1 MTRFERPAG
10 QDRLCTSAG
19 WTAMVLTLATIAVAG
34 CAASGGLRVS
44 RPDETVNLPL
54 VQGWFEGRRAFY
66 VTTDVSD
73 PEMARRAGANYVPR
87 LANALPPEP
96 KVPGTPSS
104 IDRIYMVT
112 NFKQGNVLPSAP
124 QPLGPGN
131 SSNAY
136 SPLGQIVTVS
146 WKTGETPVLLRSE
159 QEVLGAEDAGRVIL
173 EPLRVIANC
182 PVVRIEGD
190 FLPGASLPGSP

>member
-1 MTRFERPAG
+1 MTRSARPTAPG
-10 QDRLCTSAG
+10 RPCTSAG
-19 WTAMVLTLATIAVAG
+19 QIPLVLVLAATALAG
-34 CAASGGLRVS
+34 CAAIGGS
-44 RPDETVNLPL
+44 RLSSSDETVNLPL

-73 PEMARRAGANYVPR
+73 PEMARRAGANHVPR

-96 KVPGTPSS
+96 KVPGMPST

-131 SSNAY
+131 ASNAY
-136 SPLGQIVTVS
+136 SPLWQIVTVT
-146 WKTGETPVLLRSE
+146 WKAGETPVLLRSE

-173 EPLRVIANC
+173 EPQRVIANC
-182 PVVRIEGD
+182 PVVRIEGE
-190 FLPGASLPGSP
+190 FLPGASLPGSR

>member
-1 MTRFERPAG
+1 MIRSERPTAPVG
-10 QDRLCTSAG
+10 LLTSAG
-19 WTAMVLTLATIAVAG
+19 RTSLVVALAVMVVAG
-34 CAASGGLRVS
+34 CAASGAARDPGR
-44 RPDETVNLPL
+44 DETVALPL

-73 PEMARRAGANYVPR
+73 LEMARRAGANHVPR

-96 KVPGTPSS
+96 KVPGAPST

-131 SSNAY
+131 ASNAY
-136 SPLGQIVTVS
+136 SPLWQIVTVT

-159 QEVLGAEDAGRVIL
+159 QEVLGAEDAGRVL
-173 EPLRVIANC
+173 VEPQRVIANC
-182 PVVRIEGD
+182 PVVRIEGE
-190 FLPGASLPGSP
+190 FLPGASLGSP